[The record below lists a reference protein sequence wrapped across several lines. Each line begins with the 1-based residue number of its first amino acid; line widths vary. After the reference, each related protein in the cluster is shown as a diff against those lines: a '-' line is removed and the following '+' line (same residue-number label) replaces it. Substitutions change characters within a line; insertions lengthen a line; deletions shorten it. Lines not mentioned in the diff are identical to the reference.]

1 MGEYMTAVS
10 ADLFDKATKENL
22 SITEA
27 VELLKNEVQIRTLK
41 SKLECFANPETLQK
55 VLIDG
60 LIEHNPKANRESVER
75 KVRGWLKSTERNISK
90 KDAIELCF
98 ILKLDF
104 KKADSFVTMVSE
116 EGFHWRDP
124 EEIVYIYAINNSM
137 DYNDA
142 GALDEKIRQYIKN
155 GREKT
160 KVAKESFTPFIK
172 NELEKIKSEDELIEY
187 IRDASDRL
195 GKCHNTAYKLF
206 MDYLTLL
213 KSPVNNENL
222 PKEQT
227 MTTRDIVKEYFNQE
241 LIPRF
246 KQTGKKADS
255 VKRAA
260 LSAMEK
266 NVLANWPDEV
276 TLSKIKNREIDVTRK
291 ALILAFIVTDGGES
305 EYSGCDTDEYY
316 EMTKEELFDETCRRI
331 NTMLADC
338 GFNKLDPRVPF
349 DWMILYCMCV
359 EETYEI
365 DERISGFLEKLF
377 A

>member
-1 MGEYMTAVS
+1 MSEYMTVVS
-10 ADLFDKATKENL
+10 ADLFEKATQENL

-27 VELLKNEVQIRTLK
+27 VELLKNEVQLRTLK
-41 SKLECFANPETLQK
+41 SKLEYFANPETLQK
-55 VLIDG
+55 VLVDG
-60 LIEHNPKANRESVER
+60 LIKHNPEAKKGSVER
-75 KVRGWLKSTERNISK
+75 KVRGWLKSAERNINK

-104 KKADSFVTMVSE
+104 KRADKFVTMVSE

-142 GALDEKIRQYIKN
+142 RALNEKIQQYIKN

-160 KVAKESFTPFIK
+160 EVTKESFTPFIK

-195 GKCHNTAYKLF
+195 GKYHNTAYKLF

-213 KSPVNNENL
+213 QSPVNNENL
-222 PKEQT
+222 PKEQI

-246 KQTGKKADS
+246 KQTGKKAGS
-255 VKRAA
+255 EKRAM
-260 LSAMEK
+260 LSAMER

-305 EYSGCDTDEYY
+305 EYSDCDTDEYY

-359 EETYEI
+359 EEAYEI